1 MRKII
6 LLFVF
11 SFLAASCT
19 ESKEVKSKSKIVT
32 KIDTISCVID
42 AKNYGLKRAIE
53 IKHYYE
59 GSLDIT
65 ILEEKLIDVETSA
78 WDGMHVFYNVKYV
91 LKTTTI
97 NL

>member
-1 MRKII
+1 MTNEE
-6 LLFVF
+6 F
-11 SFLAASCT
+11 
-19 ESKEVKSKSKIVT
+19 KEALGNSSDYFIQ
-32 KIDTISCVID
+32 
-42 AKNYGLKRAIE
+42 
-53 IKHYYE
+53 HYE